1 MKKMK
6 KVGSYLSMENLGDDN
21 DEDEELSNDDSETNA
36 VGRKQSQL
44 SVEKN
49 ELRLDSE
56 NVVLYPIYVLE

>member
-6 KVGSYLSMENLGDDN
+6 KVGSYLSMENLGDDDN
-21 DEDEELSNDDSETNA
+21 DDEEEDDDSENNN
-36 VGRKQSQL
+36 VSRKQSQL